1 MKDDVPVYQSYK
13 EVKKGDKVISVVVKK
28 VEHGYVLRSF
38 GNIKGLLTFE
48 DIKQKDESLSYKI
61 GSIVKGYVLFK
72 KKDKGLAIT
81 LSKKKAKDE

>member
-1 MKDDVPVYQSYK
+1 MITDADIKKIEAAAQQAAKDPDEGDDKKQV
-13 EVKKGDKVISVVVKK
+13 EVKKVVKK

-72 KKDKGLAIT
+72 K
-81 LSKKKAKDE
+81 